1 MNRNKILL
9 VAFLMAGLATVAVA
23 KTFSVDL
30 YLDNGTAKSLTF
42 GMGSARELA
51 GVPPFQAPAN
61 LNVVWLEGPGDAT
74 DAKIDEDFSKLS
86 TYIKEDAKA
95 GVWKLYVRNAM
106 KITFKSANIP
116 SGAYLKLSV
125 EGGEEEAIDIENE
138 TVVNAAADTTYL
150 IDYRETS
157 STAAALPCPP
167 VKKVQMSSSMNSLPI
182 DFDDIPAGYTLA
194 ADSAVKAFSA
204 EVEDDD
210 LGEYT
215 VFTALEGN
223 YGTFDAANKTLNMTN
238 MTNVARVQFEYW
250 FKKGTASTEKAVV
263 IVDVTK
269 GLMTK
274 LVKKQD
280 AASSEIITGSVVA
293 VDPGADGY
301 AGTVLTYKIDFDD
314 ASAGKKLDLTVTT
327 PKFAPTAEAYSVQYC
342 FTAEEDGEGQYADV
356 PGSYDVAASSI
367 YLKVKATLT
376 DKCEPGFV
384 APTIAIGDNTVDL
397 ESVQFI
403 VVSGGTMDIDGNG
416 VITEDDAI
424 MMYNFIALGGIDD
437 PESMFIEDIIQ
448 GIDETQVNAEAA
460 LATLQSLAAF
470 LDYDE
475 NGVITEDDAIM
486 MYNFIALG
494 GIDDPESMF
503 VEDIIQGIDETQV
516 NAEKALEN
524 FQKYASK

>member
-1 MNRNKILL
+1 MSKNRILL

-30 YLDNGTAKSLTF
+30 YLDNGVAKSLTF
-42 GMGSARELA
+42 GMGASRELA

-61 LNVVWLEGPGDAT
+61 LNVVWLEGPGDVT
-74 DAKIDEDFSKLS
+74 EAKIDEDFSKLS

-125 EGGEEEAIDIENE
+125 EDGEDEAIDIVNE
-138 TVVNAAADTTYL
+138 TVVNATADTTYL

-157 STAAALPCPP
+157 STTVALPCPP
-167 VKKVQMSSSMNSLPI
+167 VKKVQMSSAMNSLPI
-182 DFDDIPAGYTLA
+182 DFDIPDGYALA
-194 ADSAVKAFSA
+194 ADSAVKAFKA
-204 EVEDDD
+204 EVEEDD

-215 VFTALEGN
+215 VFTELDGN
-223 YGTFDAANKTLNMTN
+223 YGTFNAAAATLNMTN
-238 MTNVARVQFEYW
+238 MTNVARIQFEYW
-250 FKKGTASTEKAVV
+250 FKKGTDSTEKAVV

-269 GLMTK
+269 GLMTT

-280 AASSEIITGSVVA
+280 AATGDLIGGAVVA
-293 VDPGADGY
+293 VDPGVDGY
-301 AGTVLTYKIDFDD
+301 DGTILTYKIDFDD
-314 ASAGKKLDLTVTT
+314 ASAGKKLDITVST

-342 FTAEEDGEGQYADV
+342 FTNEEDGEGQYADL

-376 DKCEPGFV
+376 DKCEPGYV
-384 APTIAIGDNTVDL
+384 TPTIAIGDNTVEL
-397 ESVQFI
+397 EPVQFI
-403 VVSGGTMDIDGNG
+403 LVSGGTMDIDGNG
-416 VITEDDAI
+416 AITEDDAI

-437 PESMFIEDIIQ
+437 PESMFVEDIIQ

-524 FQKYASK
+524 FKKYASK